1 MKHPPAARRG
11 HALLAFVLQGLWGR
25 GDVGA
30 AAGVDGV
37 AAEAARGSSRSGV
50 AALTRHIGARVAAFA
65 TAVALAVTMAVPA
78 ALAPVPAALAAESA
92 GEHAVAAQTASDA
105 DSNTEADAGSA
116 NASADAPANATAEV
130 AATALPPTSTTSP
143 TSPRIANVPP
153 GEAGK
158 LVPDAQ
164 VAWLVHAAKSGLLE
178 KLDDGQLVSLFESL
192 DPLTL
197 PRYLATGSGGYP
209 SCEFTMWRSERVRGI
224 WPGKP
229 DHMLVRLTHDPLR
242 IYAKWL
248 PDGAHAGQEVL
259 YDASKRRDEMYGHLG
274 GLLNVMP
281 LWASL
286 DGVLARAQS
295 NHRVTDLGTAFIVHQ
310 YLTEGRKFA
319 EAGIT
324 HPSQIEV
331 KTMNGVRVVAFTW
344 ETPTGRPAFYAK
356 KEVLGLDLRHP
367 WFRTIE
373 SYDNDGRIFERI
385 VFEHISPKTF
395 DDLTFDPKNP
405 EYRF

>member
-1 MKHPPAARRG
+1 MAA
-11 HALLAFVLQGLWGR
+11 
-25 GDVGA
+25 
-30 AAGVDGV
+30 
-37 AAEAARGSSRSGV
+37 
-50 AALTRHIGARVAAFA
+50 
-65 TAVALAVTMAVPA
+65 TMAVPA

-105 DSNTEADAGSA
+105 DSNAEADAGGA

-143 TSPRIANVPP
+143 TSPRIARIANVPP

-158 LVPDAQ
+158 LAPDAQ
-164 VAWLVHAAKSGLLE
+164 VAWLVHAAQSGLLE
-178 KLDDGQLVSLFESL
+178 KLGDGQLVSLFESL

-209 SCEFTMWRSERVRGI
+209 SYEFTMWRSERIRGI

-229 DHMLVRLTHDPLR
+229 DHMLVRLVHEAHDPLR

-248 PDGAHAGQEVL
+248 PDGAHAGQEIL

-274 GLLNVMP
+274 GLLNVMS

-295 NHRVTDLGTAFIVHQ
+295 NHRVTDLGTAFIVRQ
-310 YLTEGRKFA
+310 YLAEGRKFA

>member
-1 MKHPPAARRG
+1 MEHAPAAWRG
-11 HALLAFVLQGLWGR
+11 HALLAFVLQRSWGR
-25 GDVGA
+25 GGDIALSRRVGTRVAALMMAVA
-30 AAGVDGV
+30 AAVAPV
-37 AAEAARGSSRSGV
+37 AAASAAAEA
-50 AALTRHIGARVAAFA
+50 TQQ
-65 TAVALAVTMAVPA
+65 
-78 ALAPVPAALAAESA
+78 A
-92 GEHAVAAQTASDA
+92 GENAVASDA
-105 DSNTEADAGSA
+105 DANSDPAGTTVST
-116 NASADAPANATAEV
+116 DAPANTTADV
-130 AATALPPTSTTSP
+130 AATALPPA
-143 TSPRIANVPP
+143 SPRIANVPP
-153 GEAGK
+153 AQAGR
-158 LVPDAQ
+158 LAPDAQ
-164 VAWLVHAAKSGLLE
+164 VAWLAHAAQTGLLE
-178 KLDDGQLVSLFESL
+178 KLDDGQLVSLFESF

-209 SCEFTMWRSERVRGI
+209 SYEFTMWRSERVRGV

-229 DHMLVRLTHDPLR
+229 DHMLVRLAHDPLR

-295 NHRVTDLGTAFIVHQ
+295 NHRVTDLGTAFIVRQ
-310 YLTEGRKFA
+310 YLAEGTKFA
-319 EAGIT
+319 EVGIT

>member
-1 MKHPPAARRG
+1 MKHPPAAGRG

-130 AATALPPTSTTSP
+130 AAMALPP

-158 LVPDAQ
+158 LAPDAQ

>member
-1 MKHPPAARRG
+1 M
-11 HALLAFVLQGLWGR
+11 LVL
-25 GDVGA
+25 
-30 AAGVDGV
+30 
-37 AAEAARGSSRSGV
+37 E
-50 AALTRHIGARVAAFA
+50 
-65 TAVALAVTMAVPA
+65 M
-78 ALAPVPAALAAESA
+78 VPAALAAVPSGDHA
-92 GEHAVAAQTASDA
+92 AVAVTADAQTASDA
-105 DSNTEADAGSA
+105 GANADSA
-116 NASADAPANATAEV
+116 NASSDAPANATAAV
-130 AATALPPTSTTSP
+130 AAAALPPTR
-143 TSPRIANVPP
+143 PRIANVPAAQ
-153 GEAGK
+153 AGK
-158 LVPDAQ
+158 LAPDAQ
-164 VAWLVHAAKSGLLE
+164 VAWLEHAAQSGMLE

-209 SCEFTMWRSERVRGI
+209 SYEFTMWRSERVRGI

-229 DHMLVRLTHDPLR
+229 DHMLVRLAHDPLR

-248 PDGAHAGQEVL
+248 PDGAHAGQEVI
-259 YDASKRRDEMYGHLG
+259 YDASKRSDQMYGHLG

-286 DGVLARAQS
+286 NGVLARAQS
-295 NHRVTDLGTAFIVHQ
+295 NHRVTDLGTAFIVRQ
-310 YLTEGRKFA
+310 YLAEGRKFA

-373 SYDNDGRIFERI
+373 SYDNDGKIFERI
-385 VFEHISPKTF
+385 VFEHIVPKTF

-405 EYRF
+405 AYRF